1 MERKLAYSIAEAA
14 QALGIGRTLAMKL
27 VREGQLRS
35 IKVGRRRLV
44 PAAALEELLARGAPD
59 GR

>member
-1 MERKLAYSIAEAA
+1 MERKTYSIAEVA
-14 QALGIGRTLAMKL
+14 QALGIGRTLTMKL

-35 IKVGRRRLV
+35 FKVGRRRLV
-44 PAAALEELLARGAPD
+44 PAEALEELLARGAPD

>member
-1 MERKLAYSIAEAA
+1 
-14 QALGIGRTLAMKL
+14 MKL